1 MTMAEA
7 IRRDIAASRST
18 MQGTMVVSA
27 VCHVLIMAWL
37 VLAPPATTHRD
48 PVTDIEVLSQADL
61 RPPEPPPVVEEEEP
75 QGPGAEQ
82 EVASAPAPAPAP
94 APRVEAPAPAA
105 APPQQVASAPPPPP
119 KGAAGRAAAAQ
130 VSQAVQ
136 NGNLLG
142 DLDQM
147 IGGIENSAPAPKGA
161 GRGAEGGS
169 SKAAMAALSSAAGR
183 ESGSGAIGQAA
194 AGVGTGNGIGSGTLS
209 RSSVGIEAIALGG
222 AGTGGAGGGGG
233 DAAGAGSPDGSDTRS
248 TAALMAVVH
257 RYAGG
262 IKYCYDR
269 CLETNP
275 EVRGRMVL
283 VITVAPN
290 GTVAKVQVATE
301 TVKNEVLSGCVLD
314 QVKAWKF
321 PASTGPAVSF
331 RCPLVFTPPTQ

>member
-1 MTMAEA
+1 MTAAEA
-7 IRRDIAASRST
+7 IRRDLAASRST
-18 MQGTMVVSA
+18 MHGTMVVSA

-61 RPPEPPPVVEEEEP
+61 RPPEPPPVVEEVEP
-75 QGPGAEQ
+75 ESQGVEQ

-94 APRVEAPAPAA
+94 RHEAPAPAA
-105 APPQQVASAPPPPP
+105 APSQQVASAPPPPP
-119 KGAAGRAAAAQ
+119 RGAAGRAAAAQ

-136 NGNLLG
+136 DGNLLG

-147 IGGIENSAPAPKGA
+147 MGGIKHAAPAPPGA
-161 GRGAEGGS
+161 G
-169 SKAAMAALSSAAGR
+169 KAIDVGPSRAARAALSSAAGR
-183 ESGSGAIGQAA
+183 ESGSGAVGAAA
-194 AGVGTGNGIGSGTLS
+194 AGVGNGSGIGSGDLS
-209 RSSVGIEAIALGG
+209 RASVGVEAIALSG
-222 AGTGGAGGGGG
+222 AGTGGAGGGS

-275 EVRGRMVL
+275 EARGRMVL
-283 VITVAPN
+283 VITVAPS
-290 GTVAKVQVATE
+290 GTVAKVQVASE
-301 TVKNEVLSGCVLD
+301 TVKNEALSSCVLG

-321 PASTGPAVSF
+321 PPSTGPAVSF

>member
-7 IRRDIAASRST
+7 IRRDIAASKT
-18 MQGTMVVSA
+18 CMQGTMVVSA
-27 VCHVLIMAWL
+27 VCHVVIMAWL
-37 VLAPPATTHRD
+37 VLAPPAMTHRD

-61 RPPEPPPVVEEEEP
+61 RPPEPPPVVEEVEP
-75 QGPGAEQ
+75 QGAGQEQ

-94 APRVEAPAPAA
+94 APRNEAPAPAA
-105 APPQQVASAPPPPP
+105 APAPQVASAPPPPP
-119 KGAAGRAAAAQ
+119 SGAAGRAAAAQ

-136 NGNLLG
+136 QGNLLA
-142 DLDQM
+142 DVDQM
-147 IGGIENSAPAPKGA
+147 MGGIQNSAPAPKNA
-161 GRGAEGGS
+161 APGAERGS
-169 SKAAMAALSSAAGR
+169 SKAAMAALSTAAGR
-183 ESGSGAIGQAA
+183 ESGSGAVGAAA
-194 AGVGTGNGIGSGTLS
+194 AGVGSGSGIGSGDRS
-209 RSSVGIEAIALGG
+209 RASVGVEAIALSG

-275 EVRGRMVL
+275 EARGRMVL
-283 VITVAPN
+283 LITVAPN
-290 GTVAKVQVATE
+290 GTVARVQVATE
-301 TVKNEVLSGCVLD
+301 TVKNEALSGCVLG

>member
-7 IRRDIAASRST
+7 IRRDIAASKT
-18 MQGTMVVSA
+18 CMQGTMVVSA
-27 VCHVLIMAWL
+27 VFHVVIMAWL
-37 VLAPPATTHRD
+37 VLAPPAVTHRD

-61 RPPEPPPVVEEEEP
+61 RPPEPPPVVEEP
-75 QGPGAEQ
+75 QGPGQEQ
-82 EVASAPAPAPAP
+82 EVASAPAPAPRAQAP
-94 APRVEAPAPAA
+94 APAPAA
-105 APPQQVASAPPPPP
+105 PSAPQVASAPPPPP

-130 VSQAVQ
+130 VTKAVQ
-136 NGNLLG
+136 DGNLLG

-147 IGGIENSAPAPKGA
+147 MGGIEKSAPAPKGA
-161 GRGAEGGS
+161 GRGAEQGS
-169 SKAAMAALSSAAGR
+169 SRAAMAALSSAAGR

-194 AGVGTGNGIGSGTLS
+194 AGVGSGNGIGSGNLS
-209 RSSVGIEAIALGG
+209 RSSVGVEGIVLSG

-290 GTVAKVQVATE
+290 GTVAKVQVASE
-301 TVKNEVLSGCVLD
+301 TVKNEALSGCVLG